1 MEENRA
7 VLETRNLGI
16 TFGGLKALE
25 GVHFRLHE
33 KEIIGLIG
41 PNGAGKTT
49 VFNLLTDV
57 YYPTD
62 GEIELEGNSIVGKKT
77 YQITQNGIARTFQ
90 NIRLFKDVTVLDN
103 VKTAMTSKMKYSLLS
118 SIFRLPAY
126 RREEKEI
133 SEKPMR
139 CLRCS
144 ASMRKPMKWHGTSP
158 MANSASWRSPVR
170 WQPLQRFCCWMNRLR
185 HEPNR
190 DERAYGN
197 DSPDSG

>member
-1 MEENRA
+1 M
-7 VLETRNLGI
+7 
-16 TFGGLKALE
+16 
-25 GVHFRLHE
+25 
-33 KEIIGLIG
+33 
-41 PNGAGKTT
+41 
-49 VFNLLTDV
+49 TDV

-126 RREEKEI
+126 RQEEKEI

-144 ASMRKPMKWHGTSP
+144 A
-158 MANSASWRSPVR
+158 
-170 WQPLQRFCCWMNRLR
+170 Q
-185 HEPNR
+185 
-190 DERAYGN
+190 
-197 DSPDSG
+197 

>member
-1 MEENRA
+1 MGRT
-7 VLETRNLGI
+7 V
-16 TFGGLKALE
+16 
-25 GVHFRLHE
+25 
-33 KEIIGLIG
+33 
-41 PNGAGKTT
+41 PGKTT

-133 SEKPMR
+133 SEKAMR

-144 ASMRKPMKWHGTSP
+144 ASMRKPMKWHATSP
-158 MANSASWRSPVR
+158 MANSASWRSP
-170 WQPLQRFCCWMNRLR
+170 C
-185 HEPNR
+185 
-190 DERAYGN
+190 AGN
-197 DSPDSG
+197 LSKGFAAG

>member
-1 MEENRA
+1 M
-7 VLETRNLGI
+7 
-16 TFGGLKALE
+16 
-25 GVHFRLHE
+25 HE

-62 GEIELEGNSIVGKKT
+62 GEIELEGNSIVGKKS

-118 SIFRLPAY
+118 STFSPACLSTGGK
-126 RREEKEI
+126 RDIREG
-133 SEKPMR
+133 P
-139 CLRCS
+139 C
-144 ASMRKPMKWHGTSP
+144 A
-158 MANSASWRSPVR
+158 A
-170 WQPLQRFCCWMNRLR
+170 
-185 HEPNR
+185 
-190 DERAYGN
+190 
-197 DSPDSG
+197 

>member
-103 VKTAMTSKMKYSLLS
+103 VKTAMTSKMKYSLLPVFFACLL
-118 SIFRLPAY
+118 IDGRKKRY
-126 RREEKEI
+126 QRR
-133 SEKPMR
+133 PMR

-144 ASMRKPMKWHGTSP
+144 ASMRKPMKWHATSP
-158 MANSASWRSPVR
+158 MVNSASWRSPVR
-170 WQPLQRFCCWMNRLR
+170 WQPLQRFCCWMNRL
-185 HEPNR
+185 P
-190 DERAYGN
+190 A
-197 DSPDSG
+197 